1 MLICRVGSVAMA
13 IVSEAQVIKVL
24 QKYNPWWRNADA
36 INEETKPQKRV
47 AFFEAMKILEHHTI
61 RRFPVLSGARR
72 VGKSTIMYGHYGG
85 NSSL

>member
-1 MLICRVGSVAMA
+1 MA